1 MLWGNLA
8 TKWMMVKKGIIV
20 RALSYRGTD
29 EEFLSQMV
37 NMLLN
42 IKLNE
47 TENYKLVFVF
57 DLFGNVLL
65 IPLSSYLLRQNK
77 WEKHVRPNTA
87 KE

>member
-1 MLWGNLA
+1 MLLRKLEN
-8 TKWMMVKKGIIV
+8 KWMMVEKGVIDC
-20 RALSYRGTD
+20 ALLFRGTD
-29 EEFLSQMV
+29 EEFLSQTV

-47 TENYKLVFVF
+47 TENYKRIFVF

-77 WEKHVRPNTA
+77 WEKYVRSNTA